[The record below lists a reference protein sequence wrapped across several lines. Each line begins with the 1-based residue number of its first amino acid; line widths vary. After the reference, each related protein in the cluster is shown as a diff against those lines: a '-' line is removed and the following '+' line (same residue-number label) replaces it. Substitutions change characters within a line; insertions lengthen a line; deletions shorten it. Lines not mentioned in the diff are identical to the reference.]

1 MTKQHLAFAGA
12 AILIVGLFVPI
23 VSMPIVGNVH
33 LLMNGRS
40 IPGLIILGLAVV
52 AGFLTAAKKL
62 PQVLW
67 PGLAALGISLYAM
80 GTLLTGLGDMQE
92 SIDDLA
98 DNPFGAAMAEGLI
111 TATQVQWGWLVLF
124 AGAGLLVHV
133 GLSNPDDGSAP
144 TKGALSKVLI
154 VVCALAAL
162 APAAV
167 NSLSYSPFTSPSSWG
182 NETATSSRSV
192 MSASSDVYETSAEE
206 VAYIAQ
212 HLQLY
217 ELQARYY
224 DSVLDGRVPGVT
236 FKVKNNGDRTLT
248 MVRVRVVFR
257 DENDQ
262 PIAEEEY
269 TPVSPYS
276 YGGDTVLRPNYIWQN
291 ERNRFYTASQVP
303 SEWRSGNA
311 VASIVDIEFGPN
323 E

>member
-1 MTKQHLAFAGA
+1 
-12 AILIVGLFVPI
+12 
-23 VSMPIVGNVH
+23 
-33 LLMNGRS
+33 
-40 IPGLIILGLAVV
+40 
-52 AGFLTAAKKL
+52 
-62 PQVLW
+62 
-67 PGLAALGISLYAM
+67 
-80 GTLLTGLGDMQE
+80 
-92 SIDDLA
+92 
-98 DNPFGAAMAEGLI
+98 MAQGMM

-133 GLSNPDDGSAP
+133 GLSKTDDDSNP
-144 TKGALSKVLI
+144 TKGALNVVLI
-154 VVCALAAL
+154 AVCALAVL

-167 NSLSYSPFTSPSSWG
+167 SALSHSTFGPPTTTRTDAPESG
-182 NETATSSRSV
+182 VSV
-192 MSASSDVYETSAEE
+192 ASASTDVDEATAEE
-206 VAYIAQ
+206 AAYIAE
-212 HLQLY
+212 HVELY

-236 FKVKNNGDRTLT
+236 FKIRNNGDRTLT

-269 TPVSPYS
+269 TPVSSYS
-276 YGGDTVLRPNYIWQN
+276 YTGSTVLRPNYIWQN

-311 VASIVDIEFGPN
+311 VASIVEIEFGVD